1 MSYAE
6 GAISQKKEEYK
17 ASKVLW
23 ALQFCGIFRSLTCVF
38 NI

>member
-6 GAISQKKEEYK
+6 GAISQKKEEHR

-23 ALQFCGIFRSLTCVF
+23 ALQFCGIFRSLACVC